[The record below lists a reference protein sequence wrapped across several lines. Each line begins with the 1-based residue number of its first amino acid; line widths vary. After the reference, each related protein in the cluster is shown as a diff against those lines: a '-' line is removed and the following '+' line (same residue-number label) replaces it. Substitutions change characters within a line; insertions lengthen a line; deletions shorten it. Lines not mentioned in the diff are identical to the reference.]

1 MTQNESQSGY
11 SQYASAWT
19 INQDRIFLNHGSF
32 GACPRQ
38 VLQRQSEYREQ
49 LEREPVQFFTRRMQP
64 VIDESRKSLAN
75 LIGADPID
83 VAFVPNAT
91 SGVNAVLRS
100 IEFEPGDELLITDH
114 AYNACHNALV
124 YVADR
129 CGAEVT
135 VARVSF
141 PIESPSQVVDTVIE
155 RVTDRTRIAVIDHIT
170 SPTALIFPVKQIV
183 DELAHR
189 GVDTLVDG
197 AHAPGM
203 VPLNLHDIGAAYY
216 TGNCHKWLC
225 APKSAGF
232 LHVRADKQDAL
243 QPSVISH
250 GYNVERRGYSRF
262 QDYFDWIGTID
273 PTPWMCV
280 RDSIEFV
287 QSLMP
292 GGMKQLMRH
301 NNELAIAAQ
310 KHLCG
315 AMEIVA
321 PCPPDMIGSMVT
333 IPISCEES
341 DENDLLDFT
350 TVPTPT
356 HRVKAQLYSEH
367 HIEVPIFFWPA
378 FPQCVLRVSAQA
390 YNTIGHFERLAKVLT
405 RTR

>member
-1 MTQNESQSGY
+1 MVV
-11 SQYASAWT
+11 ASVPFP
-19 INQDRIFLNHGSF
+19 ISD
-32 GACPRQ
+32 P
-38 VLQRQSEYREQ
+38 SE
-49 LEREPVQFFTRRMQP
+49 
-64 VIDESRKSLAN
+64 VIE
-75 LIGADPID
+75 
-83 VAFVPNAT
+83 
-91 SGVNAVLRS
+91 AVL
-100 IEFEPGDELLITDH
+100 
-114 AYNACHNALV
+114 AA
-124 YVADR
+124 
-129 CGAEVT
+129 VT
-135 VARVSF
+135 N
-141 PIESPSQVVDTVIE
+141 
-155 RVTDRTRIAVIDHIT
+155 RTRIAFVDHVT
-170 SPTALIFPVKQIV
+170 SPTGLVFPAKEIVSALQEK
-183 DELAHR
+183 
-189 GVDTLVDG
+189 GVDTFIDG